1 MRAKTSLIL
10 LLAVFAV
17 TLATVGRDGAQVFN
31 VLLSDEDSGYLS
43 SCTEVRIYSID
54 PTLGTRLSEVPV
66 VTLSYPA
73 APIELTLDPGRYE
86 IAVWMFYLPF
96 EVPYMQF
103 DVAEDGVNVVDVMT
117 VELPE
122 ELEVY

>member
-10 LLAVFAV
+10 LFVVFVV
-17 TLATVGRDGAQVFN
+17 TLATAGQDGARVFN

-43 SCTEVRIYSID
+43 TCTEVRIYSID

-73 APIELTLDPGRYE
+73 SPIELTLDPGRYE
-86 IAVWMFYLPF
+86 IAIWMFYLLS

-103 DVAEDGVNVVDVMT
+103 DVAENGVNVVNVMT

-122 ELEVY
+122 ELVTY

>member
-10 LLAVFAV
+10 LFVVFAM
-17 TLATVGRDGAQVFN
+17 TLATAGQDGARAFN
-31 VLLSDEDSGYLS
+31 VLLSDEDTGYLS
-43 SCTEVRIYSID
+43 TCTEVRIYSID

-73 APIELTLDPGRYE
+73 SPIELTLDPGRYE
-86 IAVWMFYLPF
+86 MAIWMFYLPF
-96 EVPYMQF
+96 EVAYMQF
-103 DVAEDGVNVVDVMT
+103 DVAENGVNVVNVMT